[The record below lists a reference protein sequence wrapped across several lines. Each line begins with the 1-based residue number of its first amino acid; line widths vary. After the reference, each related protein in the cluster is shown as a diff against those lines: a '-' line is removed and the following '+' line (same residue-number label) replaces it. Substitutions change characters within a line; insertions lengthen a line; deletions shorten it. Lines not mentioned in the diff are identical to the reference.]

1 MIDPTTQTEPRAPV
15 LDAATTARPDG
26 PPQEPVHD
34 ADVEELDPLK
44 EDLLEVNIGPS
55 HPAMHGTFRLK
66 CWLDGE
72 TIVHAVPEIGY
83 LHRCFEKMAETH
95 PYVQVIPYT
104 DRLNYLSP
112 FMNNVGFCMAVE
124 KLLGIE
130 APRRAILIRVI
141 LNELSRIM
149 DHLVSIGTNLVDL
162 GALTNFWYMF
172 QGREE
177 IYTITERIAGS
188 RMMVSY
194 ARPGGLMRDAY
205 PGFEDDVR
213 AVLQSLPRYVNDVD
227 RLITE
232 NRIFIDRTRGVSAIT
247 PEEAIAWGWTG
258 PCLRATGVPY
268 DIRKAAPYHD
278 YDTFDFQVPVGSA
291 GDVYD
296 RYLVRMEEIRQSLRI
311 VSQAVERLEPGP
323 VIVDDPRV
331 AFPPKD
337 EVYNSIEGMVNHF
350 KLIFEG
356 LKPPAG
362 EVYSYTEAANGELGF
377 YIVSDGTGRPYRVHC
392 RAPCFAIYQN
402 IGPLLQGRMIADIV
416 AIVGSLNIVA
426 GELER

>member
-1 MIDPTTQTEPRAPV
+1 V
-15 LDAATTARPDG
+15 SAAETSVSAGLRPPSAKSGAR
-26 PPQEPVHD
+26 
-34 ADVEELDPLK
+34 ADVPTLEQLDPLK
-44 EDLLEVNIGPS
+44 EELLEVNIGPS

-72 TIVHAVPEIGY
+72 TIVWAVPEIGY
-83 LHRCFEKMAETH
+83 LHRCFEKMMETH
-95 PYVQVIPYT
+95 PYVQGIPYT

-112 FMNNVGFCMAVE
+112 FMNNVGYCLAVE

-130 APRRAILIRVI
+130 IPRRAALIRVI
-141 LNELSRIM
+141 LSELSRIM
-149 DHLVSIGTNLVDL
+149 DHLVCIGTNLVDL

-172 QGREE
+172 RGREE
-177 IYTITERIAGS
+177 IYTITERISGA

-194 ARPGGLMRDAY
+194 ARPGGLMRDSYA
-205 PGFEDDVR
+205 GFEDDVR
-213 AVLQSLPRYVNDVD
+213 RVLTTLPRYIDDVD
-227 RLITE
+227 DLITK

-247 PEEAIAWGWTG
+247 AAEAIDWGWTG

-268 DIRKAAPYHD
+268 DIRKTAPYHG
-278 YDTFDFQVPVGSA
+278 YDELDFQVAVGRA

-296 RYLVRMEEIRQSLRI
+296 RYLVRMEEMRQSLSI
-311 VSQAVERLEPGP
+311 VAQAVERLEPGP
-323 VIVDDPRV
+323 VLVDDPRI

-350 KLIFEG
+350 KLVFEG

-377 YIVSDGTGRPYRVHC
+377 YIVSDGTGRPYKVHC

-402 IGPLLQGRMIADIV
+402 IGKLLRGLLISDIV
-416 AIVGSLNIVA
+416 AIIGSLNVIA

>member
-1 MIDPTTQTEPRAPV
+1 VLQRDTTETGSPQ
-15 LDAATTARPDG
+15 AAAELEDG
-26 PPQEPVHD
+26 S
-34 ADVEELDPLK
+34 LDPLK

-55 HPAMHGTFRLK
+55 HPAMHGTFRIK
-66 CWLDGE
+66 AWLDGE

-104 DRLNYLSP
+104 DRLNYSSP
-112 FMNNVGFCMAVE
+112 FLNNIGFCMAVE

-130 APRRAILIRVI
+130 VPKRALLIRVI
-141 LNELSRIM
+141 LGELSRIM
-149 DHLVSIGTNLVDL
+149 DHFVCISTNLVDL

-172 QGREE
+172 RGREE
-177 IYTITERIAGS
+177 IYTITERISGA

-194 ARPGGLMRDAY
+194 ARPGGLMRDSY
-205 PGFEDDVR
+205 EGFEEDVR
-213 AVLQSLPRYVNDVD
+213 RVCASLPRYVDDVD
-227 RLITE
+227 ELITR

-247 PEEAIAWGWTG
+247 AEEAIDWGWTG
-258 PCLRATGVPY
+258 PCLRAAGVPY
-268 DIRKAAPYHD
+268 DIRKAAPYHG
-278 YDTFDFQVPVGSA
+278 YDTFDFQVPVGRS

-296 RYLVRMEEIRQSLRI
+296 RYLVRMEEIRQSLSI
-311 VSQAVERLEPGP
+311 VWQALERLEPGP

-337 EVYNSIEGMVNHF
+337 EVYNSIEGMVSHF
-350 KLIFEG
+350 KLVFEG

-362 EVYSYTEAANGELGF
+362 EVYSYSEAANGELGF
-377 YIVSDGTGRPYRVHC
+377 YLVSDGTGKPYKLHC

-402 IGPLLQGRMIADIV
+402 IGKLLQGRMISDIV
-416 AIVGSLNIVA
+416 AIIGSLNIIA

>member
-1 MIDPTTQTEPRAPV
+1 VSASDTSVTSGRRVPLLKPLLNQPTTGRPAPV
-15 LDAATTARPDG
+15 
-26 PPQEPVHD
+26 QEPP
-34 ADVEELDPLK
+34 DPLK
-44 EDLLEVNIGPS
+44 EELLEVNIGPS

-72 TIVHAVPEIGY
+72 RIIHAVPEIGY

-112 FMNNVGFCMAVE
+112 FMNNVGYCLAVE

-130 APRRAILIRVI
+130 IPVRAALIRVI

-149 DHLVSIGTNLVDL
+149 DHLVCIGTNLVDL

-172 QGREE
+172 RGREE
-177 IYTITERIAGS
+177 IYTITERISGA

-194 ARPGGLMRDAY
+194 ARPGGLMRDSY

-213 AVLQSLPRYVNDVD
+213 QVLTTLPRYIDDVD
-227 RLITE
+227 ELITK

-247 PEEAIAWGWTG
+247 PAEAIDWGWTG

-268 DIRKAAPYHD
+268 DIRKAAPYHG
-278 YDTFDFQVPVGSA
+278 YDTFDFQVPVGKA

-296 RYLVRMEEIRQSLRI
+296 RYLVRMEEMRQSLSI
-311 VSQAVERLEPGP
+311 VRQAVERLEAGP
-323 VIVDDPRV
+323 VLVDDPRV
-331 AFPPKD
+331 AFPPKT

-402 IGPLLQGRMIADIV
+402 IGKLLKGLLISDIV
-416 AIVGSLNIVA
+416 AIVGSLNLVA

>member
-1 MIDPTTQTEPRAPV
+1 VLQRDTTETGSPQ
-15 LDAATTARPDG
+15 AAAELEDG
-26 PPQEPVHD
+26 S
-34 ADVEELDPLK
+34 LDPLK

-55 HPAMHGTFRLK
+55 HPAMHGTFRIK
-66 CWLDGE
+66 AWLDGE

-104 DRLNYLSP
+104 DRLNYSSP
-112 FMNNVGFCMAVE
+112 FLNNIGFCMAVE

-130 APRRAILIRVI
+130 VPKRALLIRVI
-141 LNELSRIM
+141 LGELSRIM
-149 DHLVSIGTNLVDL
+149 DHFVCISTNLVDL

-172 QGREE
+172 RGREE
-177 IYTITERIAGS
+177 IYTITERISGA

-194 ARPGGLMRDAY
+194 ARPGGLMRDSY
-205 PGFEDDVR
+205 EGFEEDVR
-213 AVLQSLPRYVNDVD
+213 RVCASLPRYVDDVD
-227 RLITE
+227 ELITR

-247 PEEAIAWGWTG
+247 AEEAINWGWTG
-258 PCLRATGVPY
+258 PCLRAAGVPY
-268 DIRKAAPYHD
+268 DIRKAAPYHG
-278 YDTFDFQVPVGSA
+278 YDTFDFQVPVGRS

-296 RYLVRMEEIRQSLRI
+296 RYLVRMEEIRQSLSI
-311 VSQAVERLEPGP
+311 VWQALERLEPGP

-331 AFPPKD
+331 AFPPKE
-337 EVYNSIEGMVNHF
+337 EVYNSIEGMVSHF
-350 KLIFEG
+350 KLVFEG

-377 YIVSDGTGRPYRVHC
+377 YLVSDGTGKPYKLHC

-402 IGPLLQGRMIADIV
+402 IGKLLRGRMISDIV
-416 AIVGSLNIVA
+416 AIIGSLNIIA

>member
-1 MIDPTTQTEPRAPV
+1 
-15 LDAATTARPDG
+15 
-26 PPQEPVHD
+26 
-34 ADVEELDPLK
+34 
-44 EDLLEVNIGPS
+44 
-55 HPAMHGTFRLK
+55 
-66 CWLDGE
+66 
-72 TIVHAVPEIGY
+72 
-83 LHRCFEKMAETH
+83 
-95 PYVQVIPYT
+95 
-104 DRLNYLSP
+104 
-112 FMNNVGFCMAVE
+112 
-124 KLLGIE
+124 
-130 APRRAILIRVI
+130 
-141 LNELSRIM
+141 
-149 DHLVSIGTNLVDL
+149 VDL
-162 GALTNFWYMF
+162 GALTNFWYLF
-172 QGREE
+172 RGREE
-177 IYTITERIAGS
+177 IYTITERISGA

-213 AVLQSLPRYVNDVD
+213 HVLKRLPRYVDDVD
-227 RLITE
+227 SLITK

-247 PEEAIAWGWTG
+247 PQEAIDWGWTG

-268 DIRKAAPYHD
+268 DIRKAAPYHA
-278 YDTFDFQVPVGSA
+278 YETFDFQVPVGSR

-296 RYLVRMEEIRQSLRI
+296 RYLVRMEEMRQSLSI
-311 VSQAVERLEPGP
+311 VEQALRRLAPGP
-323 VIVDDPRV
+323 VVVDDPRV
-331 AFPPKD
+331 SLPPKT

-402 IGPLLQGRMIADIV
+402 IGKLLQGLLISDIV
-416 AIVGSLNIVA
+416 AIIGSLNVIA

>member
-1 MIDPTTQTEPRAPV
+1 VTRDALETPV
-15 LDAATTARPDG
+15 SGTPSDRRGFAAGA
-26 PPQEPVHD
+26 
-34 ADVEELDPLK
+34 DPLH

-55 HPAMHGTFRLK
+55 HPAMHGTFRIK
-66 CWLDGE
+66 AWLDGE

-83 LHRCFEKMAETH
+83 LHRCFEKMGETH

-112 FMNNVGFCMAVE
+112 FLNNVGYCLTIE

-130 APRRAILIRVI
+130 IPVRAQLVRVI
-141 LNELSRIM
+141 LGELSRIM
-149 DHLVSIGTNLVDL
+149 DHLVCIGTNLVDL

-177 IYTITERIAGS
+177 IYTVTERVSGA

-194 ARPGGLMRDAY
+194 ARPGGLMRDTY

-213 AVLQSLPRYVNDVD
+213 ALVRSLPRYVDDVD
-227 RLITE
+227 RLITG

-247 PEEAIAWGWTG
+247 AADAIDWGWTG
-258 PCLRATGVPY
+258 PCLRAAGVPY
-268 DIRKAAPYHD
+268 DIRKAAPYHG
-278 YDTFDFQVPVGSA
+278 YETFDFEVPVGRD

-296 RYLVRMEEIRQSLRI
+296 RYLVRMEEMRQSLRI
-311 VSQAVERLEPGP
+311 VAQATERLEPGP
-323 VIVDDPRV
+323 VLVDDPRV
-331 AFPPKD
+331 AYPAKTD
-337 EVYNSIEGMVNHF
+337 VYNTIEGMVNHF
-350 KLIFEG
+350 KLTFEG

-362 EVYSYTEAANGELGF
+362 EVYGYTEGANGELGF
-377 YIVSDGTGRPYRVHC
+377 YVVSDGTGRPYRLHC
-392 RAPCFAIYQN
+392 RGPCFAIYQN
-402 IGPLLQGRMIADIV
+402 IGKLLEGRLISDIV
-416 AIVGSLNIVA
+416 AIIGSLNIVA